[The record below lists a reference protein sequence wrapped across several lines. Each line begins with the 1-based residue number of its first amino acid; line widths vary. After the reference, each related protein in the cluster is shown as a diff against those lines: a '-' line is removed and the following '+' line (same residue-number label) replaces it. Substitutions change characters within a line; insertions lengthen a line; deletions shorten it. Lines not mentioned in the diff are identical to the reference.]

1 MTDLYRIAVI
11 GSKPRRY
18 ISGTAENIE
27 LSGRADALH
36 WNKRV
41 AKILATA
48 FNGEFADEGRD
59 ERFQIEKA
67 SP

>member
-18 ISGTAENIE
+18 ISGTPENIE
-27 LSGRADALH
+27 ISDRGRALH
-36 WNKRV
+36 WDKRV

-48 FNGEFADEGRD
+48 FNGEFESKGLTQ
-59 ERFQIEKA
+59 RFQIEKA
-67 SP
+67 